1 MMSAKRS
8 AKTHALFAD
17 LGATKLMWCLCLPSK
32 KKEEILLRTDD
43 RRPTRIPNNIGQKLS
58 QNPRAVCRLGS
69 DKADAISLPS
79 LQKERRNPTQN

>member
-43 RRPTRIPNNIGQKLS
+43 WSPTGIPDDV
-58 QNPRAVCRLGS
+58 R
-69 DKADAISLPS
+69 
-79 LQKERRNPTQN
+79 